1 MRQKIKHSEKGY
13 VLFYTLL
20 MMTLILSCF
29 FYLLNKL
36 DLYKMIVESK
46 KYTANTYLAAE
57 TLAIQ
62 QGKRLA
68 GRFNK
73 LSGYELM
80 QEQDAFQV
88 LSQGHEDYYNL
99 YYTAKACLEITK
111 SLFHTPSQDGYFYQ
125 RNQVK
130 TKYMI
135 QADRESQDLVLEV
148 ESWTYPYKVQD
159 AQNPLKKDLVNLEKV
174 KRALDKINQGLERYK
189 KEIQVVEKQRILEEL
204 EPQFKFLQEELFTKP
219 LYEVESVARIK
230 RRFNTLSS
238 QTVYLTLKLKNKARE
253 CPNKIDGQV
262 YYFTLPYELELGYIK
277 ASKNSN

>member
-1 MRQKIKHSEKGY
+1 MS
-13 VLFYTLL
+13 
-20 MMTLILSCF
+20 S
-29 FYLLNKL
+29 
-36 DLYKMIVESK
+36 
-46 KYTANTYLAAE
+46 
-57 TLAIQ
+57 
-62 QGKRLA
+62 
-68 GRFNK
+68 
-73 LSGYELM
+73 